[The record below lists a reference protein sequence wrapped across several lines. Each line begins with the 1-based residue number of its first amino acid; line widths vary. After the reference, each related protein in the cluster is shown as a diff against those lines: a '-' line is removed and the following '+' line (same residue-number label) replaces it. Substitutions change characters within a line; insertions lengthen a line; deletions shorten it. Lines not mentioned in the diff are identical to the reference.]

1 MSASNQARIAYRR
14 LLKIERRRFS
24 GDLPV
29 MMAAVKQTRTEFENN
44 RSETDEKK
52 IKKLLKH
59 AAGVEEV
66 IRGYVVQAPRNEEK
80 DNTYNIKFTSEHA
93 LRDGHPIIIKSSL
106 QKDKETKT
114 KE

>member
-29 MMAAVKQTRTEFENN
+29 MMAA
-44 RSETDEKK
+44 
-52 IKKLLKH
+52 LLKH